1 MWTAIFICTSCI
13 IGAKLLI
20 ISYMGDR
27 KKANKKRMYSV
38 EEMER
43 YADMRIAEY
52 IRNNK

>member
-1 MWTAIFICTSCI
+1 MWTAIFICTICI

-20 ISYMGDR
+20 ISHMTDKR
-27 KKANKKRMYSV
+27 KANRKRLYSV
-38 EEMER
+38 EELER